1 MWALESNL
9 CFVMMRFEEFLAALS
24 FCLFLVVRLKKGPR
38 PYHGVRVP
46 LVWNWGE
53 GWDSKAISVEY
64 VVGGAAKEPSG
75 GRPILWKRQRSREFN
90 ATKGYPGED
99 VISAV

>member
-1 MWALESNL
+1 
-9 CFVMMRFEEFLAALS
+9 MMRFEELLVALS

-64 VVGGAAKEPSG
+64 VVGGPG
-75 GRPILWKRQRSREFN
+75 GRPVHTMEEAEVTGIQCYQRLPR
-90 ATKGYPGED
+90 
-99 VISAV
+99 